1 MLATGYN
8 NVLLEIAGLLI
19 FSGIMLLVIGIFIA
33 RQYTLR
39 AKLVTAFMVIL
50 LTSLTVLALLDG
62 YVMGKNLTEG
72 ANKALS
78 SAARN
83 YADQLDQFNRQS
95 AQLLITEANL
105 PAINNFITRQAEPP
119 YNRYTLLE
127 ILRALKSRQ
136 DNFIESYAILN
147 TQGVNILDTVSANIG
162 LDENQQEHFTVFAD
176 AQVDGV
182 VKPGLISYRSP
193 IIFEDDQSYIIF
205 SSVINDL
212 SGKFIGVLR
221 AKYNASILTS
231 LFDRTKGMLGRG
243 SFAVLLD
250 ENNLRLVHGRRKG
263 LKYTLASEMDEL
275 IIKQLID
282 KKLLPKQTTGA
293 YVEHPS
299 WSEKVNMASVA
310 NPIIETKFYGLGT
323 VMFSSAV
330 LKLETAPWKII
341 ISLPQDVFLEPVV
354 AQTKSALLLVVV
366 LVVVVVLIVMAAT
379 QLLLGPVKRL
389 TSVVE
394 TIAKGDLEVKAN
406 VEADDEIG
414 GLAKAFN
421 KMTLSINNLINDLED
436 EVGNHKLTAE
446 HLNKLSQAIEQ
457 SPVSVMITDLDG
469 SIEYVNP
476 QLCKITGYKEDE
488 LIGQNPRIMK
498 SGHTPEIQFKNMWK
512 AITSGKSW
520 SGELYNK
527 KKNGELFWENVT
539 ISAIKNSKNEATHYL
554 AIKEDI
560 SLRKDYEERRKDY
573 EERLLYQASYDKLTN
588 LPNRTLAYD
597 RIQQAIANAIRE
609 QEKLALLYMDFDHF
623 KNINDTLGHD
633 AGDEFLKY
641 MAGRLKA
648 CVRDF
653 DTVARLGGDEF
664 LIMLL
669 EVKDANG
676 DQQLSFEDAIK
687 RKTADILQRVAE
699 PCTIQDMEFSVTAS
713 VGIAIFPQDGDD
725 PHVLL
730 RNADTA
736 MYRGKRKGR
745 NTFEVFTPEMG
756 DVVMKRVE
764 IDSKLRRALENGDFY
779 LQYQPLMDVKR
790 QCIVAAEAL
799 IRWKDEELGM
809 VSPEDFVPLAEESG
823 LIVEIGDWVLD
834 AALTDVKKW
843 REHFEHKDFYIAI
856 NLSSRQFRGKDMVK
870 KIADSLKRHDLPG
883 SCLELEITERLLMK
897 DVPHVVAVLTQFKE
911 MDIRL
916 SIDDFGTGYSSLS
929 YLKRFPFDV
938 LKIDKAFINDLADN
952 PDDRALCDAIIAMAH
967 SLGLSVIAEGVENKE
982 QYDFLDQRGVEIIQ
996 GYYVSAPM
1004 VNDDFLKFIA
1014 ISEWIETTI

>member
-1 MLATGYN
+1 M
-8 NVLLEIAGLLI
+8 LLEISGLFI
-19 FSGIMLLVIGIFIA
+19 FSGLLLLVIGIFIA

-50 LTSLTVLALLDG
+50 LTSLTVLALSDG
-62 YVMGKNLTEG
+62 YIMSKNLTEG

-78 SAARN
+78 SAARK
-83 YADQLDQFNRQS
+83 YADRLDQFNREN
-95 AQLLITEANL
+95 AKLLITEANL
-105 PAINNFITRQAEPP
+105 PAINNFITQNAEPP
-119 YNRYTLLE
+119 FNRYTLLE
-127 ILRALKSRQ
+127 ILSALQSRQ
-136 DNFIESYAILN
+136 ENIIYSYAILN
-147 TQGVNILDTVSANIG
+147 TEGINILDTVSANIG
-162 LDENQQEHFTVFAD
+162 TDESRQKYFNFFANTV
-176 AQVDGV
+176 VDGV
-182 VKPGLISYRSP
+182 VKSGIKSYRSP
-193 IIFEDDQSYIIF
+193 IIFDEKTSVIIF

-212 SGKFIGVLR
+212 SGNFIGVLR
-221 AKYNASILTS
+221 AKYKASILTR
-231 LFDRTKGMLGRG
+231 LFDRTKGMVGRG

-250 ENNLRLVHGRRKG
+250 ENNLRLVHGRRND
-263 LKYTLASEMDEL
+263 LKYTLASEVDDL
-275 IIKQLID
+275 ALKQLIRN
-282 KKLLPKQTTGA
+282 KRLPKNATGA
-293 YVEHPS
+293 FVEHPV
-299 WSEKVNMASVA
+299 WSAKVNMASVS
-310 NPIIETKFYGLGT
+310 NPIIETQFYGLGT
-323 VMFSSAV
+323 AIYSAAV

-341 ISLPQDVFLEPVV
+341 VSLPQDVFLEPIA
-354 AQTKSALLLVVV
+354 AQTKSAILLVVIIIA
-366 LVVVVVLIVMAAT
+366 VVVLIVIAAT
-379 QLLLGPVKRL
+379 KLLLGPVKRL

-394 TIAKGDLEVKAN
+394 TIAKGDLAVKAN

-421 KMTLSINNLINDLED
+421 IMTLNLKLKD
-436 EVGNHKLTAE
+436 EN
-446 HLNKLSQAIEQ
+446 LNKLSQAIEQ
-457 SPVSVMITDLDG
+457 SPVSVMITNLDG
-469 SIEYVNP
+469 NIEYVNP
-476 QLCKITGYKEDE
+476 QLCQITGYKEEE

-498 SGHTPEIQFKNMWK
+498 SGHTPEIKFKAMWN
-512 AITSGKSW
+512 AITSGQSW

-527 KKNGELFWENVT
+527 KKNGDLFWENVT
-539 ISAIKNSKNEATHYL
+539 ISAIKNSKNENTHYL

-560 SLRKDYEERRKDY
+560 SLRKDY

-609 QEKLALLYMDFDHF
+609 HEKLALLYMDFDHF
-623 KNINDTLGHD
+623 KNINDTLGHS
-633 AGDEFLKY
+633 AGDEFLQY

-669 EVKDANG
+669 EIKDDNG
-676 DQQLSFEDAIK
+676 NKAQSFEDAIK
-687 RKTADILQRVAE
+687 RKTADILRRVAE
-699 PCTIQDMEFSVTAS
+699 PCVIQELEFSVTAS
-713 VGIAIFPQDGDD
+713 IGVAIYPQDGDD
-725 PHVLL
+725 PHLLL

-736 MYRGKRKGR
+736 MYRSKRKGR

-764 IDSKLRRALENGDFY
+764 IDSKLRGALENGDFY
-779 LQYQPLMDVKR
+779 LQYQPLMDTRK
-790 QCIVAAEAL
+790 QSIVAAEAL
-799 IRWKDEELGM
+799 IRWEDEVLGI

-834 AALTDVKKW
+834 TALADVKSW
-843 REHFEHKDFYIAI
+843 REHSDHKDFYIAI

-870 KIADSLKRHDLPG
+870 KIADSLKQHDLPG

-897 DVPHVVAVLTQFKE
+897 DVPHVVAILNQFKE
-911 MDIRL
+911 MGIRL

-938 LKIDKAFINDLADN
+938 LKIDKTFINDIADD

-967 SLGLSVIAEGVENKE
+967 SLGLSVIGEGVENKE
-982 QYDFLDQRGVEIIQ
+982 QFDFLDQRGVEIIQ

-1014 ISEWIETTI
+1014 ISEWVESTV